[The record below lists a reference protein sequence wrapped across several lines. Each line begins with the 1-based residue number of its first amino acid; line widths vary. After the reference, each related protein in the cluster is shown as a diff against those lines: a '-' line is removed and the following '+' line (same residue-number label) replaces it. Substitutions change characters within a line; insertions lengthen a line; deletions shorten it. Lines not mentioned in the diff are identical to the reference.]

1 MPRRSKLQSPTY
13 NLPEIILIHHKSIRR
28 SHHHIRRRTLLTD
41 LPASISNARCSIAH
55 SRLKKNIL
63 HRKLRK
69 LLTHKSFICCT
80 CHHPHILNRTKRS
93 KPLHR
98 HLNHGHSPT
107 QDINELL
114 RIFRSTHRPETAAD
128 AACHDHNMIV
138 ISHYMPPK
146 PFQE

>member
-1 MPRRSKLQSPTY
+1 MPRSSKLQSPAY
-13 NLPEIILIHHKSIRR
+13 NLPEIILIHHQRIRR
-28 SHHHIRRRTLLTD
+28 SNHHIRRRILLTN
-41 LPASISNARCSIAH
+41 LPASISNTWRSVAH

-69 LLTHKSFICCT
+69 LLTHQSLIISA
-80 CHHPHILNRTKRS
+80 CHHPHILDRTKRS

-107 QDINELL
+107 QNIHELL
-114 RIFRSTHRPETAAD
+114 RIFRSTHRPETATD